1 MFSNMKLNSLVILM
15 FAVTNAFVINYNS
28 ISSNFNG
35 VYGYHRNIGIKL
47 AEKIKKQESE
57 ISMQRITG
65 GLVTE
70 IEAVPYQAGLIIS
83 VLNNLSICGGSII
96 SATKVLTAAHCY
108 ADGSSTAEAI
118 LVVLGSNQ
126 LFFGGTRV
134 DAVDVV
140 AHSGFNPVTAENDI
154 AVIRVPSVVCSCKR
168 FLKIF
173 ILSTFLRKVSKICLV
188 INGILKFALTR
199 ILKFP
204 AQIQP
209 VALPSGEVN
218 MDFTGYQALASG
230 YGMTSDAE
238 DVELLQTVSS
248 VTVPVISNAECAAV
262 YGGFILS
269 QHICTGGVGGRGTC
283 GGDSGGPLVV
293 NLDSRIVLVGITS
306 FGAELCTLSYP
317 SAYVR
322 VTEFLDWISA
332 QMD

>member
-1 MFSNMKLNSLVILM
+1 MFSNMKLNSLVILV

-35 VYGYHRNIGIKL
+35 VYDYHRNIGIKL

-108 ADGSSTAEAI
+108 ADGSSIAEAI
-118 LVVLGSNQ
+118 LVVVGSNQ

-154 AVIRVPSVVCSCKR
+154 AVIRVPSVVFS
-168 FLKIF
+168 
-173 ILSTFLRKVSKICLV
+173 S
-188 INGILKFALTR
+188 
-199 ILKFP
+199 
-204 AQIQP
+204 QIQP